1 MKNREQKLNLAYITS
16 MKHGLSAFNYREIEE
31 LTKRGVNVFLF
42 PTKYGTGP
50 YMPTKDQE
58 CYVYKPYKVLLKQS
72 FFFMRNPIK
81 YSKIVAEA
89 IKSKSLMDMVIAFDF
104 ASQMKKKNIDRIHCH
119 HGDHK
124 LFIGY
129 YCKKILNI
137 PLSVTIHSHSL
148 YVNPNWEL
156 FKKSLNACD
165 TIISISDYNKKMLT
179 EKFGVDSKKVQVIRL
194 FVDTEE
200 FKPNETKRILIVGQ
214 FAERKGHEILFNAVK
229 KLNRNDIK
237 IWVVGGGT
245 WDQVG
250 FVDVRQLAKDMNLE
264 DKIIFFGMVSDE
276 ALSELY
282 ELCDIFCLPSR
293 TSSDGNKEGI
303 PVTLMEAMSYGKPVI
318 STRHAGIPE
327 LVEEILVE
335 ENDVN
340 ELANAIELLADNP
353 DLRKKLGD
361 RNREII
367 EKKYSKKNLV
377 KLQNCF
383 TSLLSVY
390 LISNRRI
397 LK

>member
-1 MKNREQKLNLAYITS
+1 MSSTRQTKGEKLNLAYITS
-16 MKHGLSAFNYREIEE
+16 MKHGLSAFNYRELEE
-31 LTKRGVNVFLF
+31 LTKLGLNIFLF

-50 YMPTKDQE
+50 YMPKKNWD
-58 CYVYKPYKVLLKQS
+58 CYVYNPYKVLFKQF

-81 YSKIVAEA
+81 YVKILAEA
-89 IKSKSLMDMVIAFDF
+89 VKSKSLMDMVIAFDF
-104 ASQMKKKNIDRIHCH
+104 ANQMRKKNVDRIHCH

-148 YVNPNWEL
+148 YVNPNWKM
-156 FKKSLNACD
+156 FKKSLDACD
-165 TIISISDYNKKMLT
+165 TIVSISDYNKRMLT

-200 FKPNETKRILIVGQ
+200 FRPDKTNKILIVGQ
-214 FAERKGHEILFNAVK
+214 FTERKGHEILFNAVK

-237 IWVVGGGT
+237 IWVVGEGT

-250 FVDVRQLAKDMNLE
+250 FVDVRQLAKDMDLE
-264 DKIIFFGMVSDE
+264 DKVVFFGMISDE
-276 ALSELY
+276 VLMELY

-293 TSSDGNKEGI
+293 TASDGNKEGI

-327 LVEEILVE
+327 IVEEILVE
-335 ENDVN
+335 ENN
-340 ELANAIELLADNP
+340 IEELAKTIELLADNP
-353 DLRKKLGD
+353 DLRKKLGAI
-361 RNREII
+361 NREII
-367 EKKYSKKNLV
+367 EERYSKENV
-377 KLQNCF
+377 MKLKEIFHGGNDEVLEK
-383 TSLLSVY
+383 S
-390 LISNRRI
+390 
-397 LK
+397 